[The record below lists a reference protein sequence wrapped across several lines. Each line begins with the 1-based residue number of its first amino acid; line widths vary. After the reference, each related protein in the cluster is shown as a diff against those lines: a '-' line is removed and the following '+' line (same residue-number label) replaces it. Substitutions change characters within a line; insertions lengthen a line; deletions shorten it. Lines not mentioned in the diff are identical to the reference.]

1 MHAFNYQIS
10 HILWNYTA
18 AMGMWS
24 NWMAQ
29 INMQGL
35 NLETKVAQGH
45 RSIKNWGEKKKA
57 QMNAWSVCA
66 MTQPANGSKQ
76 IIWEYDKWSFEV
88 KNNNKKTWYTKADS
102 SYRMRVTVKVSHSSS
117 PSIFDTENSP
127 SRKANPKVSQI
138 RRCFASW
145 PKTSQLSPPPGH
157 CCKSFPSSE
166 GVLPMNEARDAPML
180 FGQTRL

>member
-1 MHAFNYQIS
+1 
-10 HILWNYTA
+10 
-18 AMGMWS
+18 
-24 NWMAQ
+24 
-29 INMQGL
+29 
-35 NLETKVAQGH
+35 
-45 RSIKNWGEKKKA
+45 
-57 QMNAWSVCA
+57 
-66 MTQPANGSKQ
+66 
-76 IIWEYDKWSFEV
+76 
-88 KNNNKKTWYTKADS
+88 
-102 SYRMRVTVKVSHSSS
+102 MRVTVKVSHSSS

-180 FGQTRL
+180 FGQTRLQVRFVLFVLILRGCSLFCSACLCCFVVGICSWISLHTSNSAFPFLGKFCLPRFHLFPQEISPC